1 MKPAFSVIFLT
12 TLAGAGQGLF
22 MALVAGQFYWLIGS
36 TQAPEGGTFY
46 AYGSLLALVFL
57 GLGLI
62 ASFFHLAHPE
72 RAWRAASQWR
82 TSWLSR
88 EVLALPAVMGAVVL
102 YGGLHW
108 LDWRPVLMTFGN
120 LKDLDLTMAAGY
132 LGVIASIA
140 LFVCTGMIYACM
152 KFIQEWASPLTVLNY
167 GLMGT
172 ASGFVLAAAYAAA
185 LDSPLND
192 FFAGSALSLTVL
204 ALVGRLFSLWRNGRI
219 KYLSSLQTAV
229 GMHHRNLRQ
238 ISRGFTAGSFNLKEF
253 FHPGGPGLVK
263 MLKVIFLITAF
274 ALPILLLGISV
285 VSGASVVLLGA
296 TFMIQYLGLLA
307 ERWVFFA
314 EASHPQNLYYQKVA

>member
-12 TLAGAGQGLF
+12 TLIGAGQGLF
-22 MALVAGQFYWLIGS
+22 MALVAGQFYWVIGATS
-36 TQAPEGGTFY
+36 GLENGNFY
-46 AYGSLLALVFL
+46 AYGSLLALIFL
-57 GLGLI
+57 IFGLI

-88 EVLALPAVMGAVVL
+88 EVIALPAMMGTVVL

-108 LDWRPVLMTFGN
+108 LDWRPVLLTFGN
-120 LKDLDLTMAAGY
+120 LKELDLTMAAGY
-132 LGVIASIA
+132 LGVVAAIA
-140 LFVCTGMIYACM
+140 LFVCTGMVYACM

-172 ASGFVLAAAYAAA
+172 ASGFVLAAAYAALA
-185 LDSPLND
+185 GSLLMD
-192 FFAGSALSLTVL
+192 FFTVGALSLTIL
-204 ALVGRLFSLWRNGRI
+204 ALTGRLASLWRNSSI
-219 KYLSSLQTAV
+219 KYLSTLQTAV

-238 ISRGFTAGSFNLKEF
+238 ISRGFTAGAFNLTEF
-253 FHPGGPGLVK
+253 FHPGGPGLVRL
-263 MLKVIFLITAF
+263 LKLVFLVAAFIMPIVLLSLVLATGGSATFLILVF
-274 ALPILLLGISV
+274 IL
-285 VSGASVVLLGA
+285 
-296 TFMIQYLGLLA
+296 QYLGLLA

>member
-12 TLAGAGQGLF
+12 TLIGAGQGLF
-22 MALVAGQFYWLIGS
+22 MALVAGQFYWVIGS
-36 TQAPEGGTFY
+36 TGGHEGGTFY
-46 AYGSLLALVFL
+46 AYGSLLVFVL
-57 GLGLI
+57 LTLGLI

-88 EVLALPAVMGAVVL
+88 EVIALPAVMGTVVL

-108 LDWRPVLMTFGN
+108 LDWRPVLLTFGN
-120 LKDLDLTMAAGY
+120 MKDLDLTMAAGY
-132 LGVIASIA
+132 LGVIATIA

-172 ASGFVLAAAYAAA
+172 ASGFVLAAAYAAMA
-185 LDSPLND
+185 GSLLMD
-192 FFAGSALSLTVL
+192 FFTVGALSLTVL
-204 ALVGRLFSLWRNGRI
+204 ALTGRLLSLWRNTNI

-238 ISRGFTAGSFNLKEF
+238 ISRGFTAGAFNLTEF
-253 FHPGGPGLVK
+253 FHPGGPGLVRL
-263 MLKVIFLITAF
+263 LKLVFLVTAFIVPIVLLSSALATGVSASFLILVF
-274 ALPILLLGISV
+274 I
-285 VSGASVVLLGA
+285 
-296 TFMIQYLGLLA
+296 IQYLGLLA

>member
-1 MKPAFSVIFLT
+1 MNPAFSVIFLT
-12 TLAGAGQGLF
+12 TLIGAGQGLF
-22 MALVAGQFYWLIGS
+22 MALVAGQFYWVIGA
-36 TQAPEGGTFY
+36 TGGHEGGAFY
-46 AYGSLLALVFL
+46 AYGSLLVLAFL
-57 GLGLI
+57 GAGLI

-88 EVLALPAVMGAVVL
+88 EVLALPAVMGTVVL

-132 LGVIASIA
+132 LGVIAAIG

-172 ASGFVLAAAYAAA
+172 ASGFVLAAAYAAVMN
-185 LDSPLND
+185 SPLMD
-192 FFAGSALSLTVL
+192 FFAAGALGLTVL
-204 ALVGRLFSLWRNGRI
+204 ALMGRLLALWRNGRI

-238 ISRGFTAGSFNLKEF
+238 ISRGFTAGAFNLTEF
-253 FHPGGPGLVK
+253 FHPGGPGLVRL
-263 MLKVIFLITAF
+263 LKTVFLIVAFIVPVGLLIF
-274 ALPILLLGISV
+274 ALVDG
-285 VSGASVVLLGA
+285 VSAALLGA
-296 TFMIQYLGLLA
+296 TFIIQYLGLLA

>member
-12 TLAGAGQGLF
+12 TLIGAGQGLF
-22 MALVAGQFYWLIGS
+22 MALVAGQFYWVIGS
-36 TQAPEGGTFY
+36 TGGHEGGAFY
-46 AYGSLLALVFL
+46 AYGSLLVLVFL
-57 GLGLI
+57 TLGLI

-72 RAWRAASQWR
+72 RAWRAATQWR

-88 EVLALPAVMGAVVL
+88 EVIALPAVMGTVVL

-108 LDWRPVLMTFGN
+108 LEWRPVLLTFGN
-120 LKDLDLTMAAGY
+120 LKELDLTMAAGY
-132 LGVIASIA
+132 LGVAASIA

-172 ASGFVLAAAYAAA
+172 ASGFVVAAAYAAMTGS
-185 LDSPLND
+185 LLMD
-192 FFAGSALSLTVL
+192 FFTVGALSLTVL
-204 ALVGRLFSLWRNGRI
+204 ALTGRLLSLWRNSNI
-219 KYLSSLQTAV
+219 KYLSTLQTAV

-238 ISRGFTAGSFNLKEF
+238 ISRGFTAGAFNLTEF
-253 FHPGGPGLVK
+253 FHPGGPGLVRL
-263 MLKVIFLITAF
+263 LKLVFLVAAFIAPIVLLSF
-274 ALPILLLGISV
+274 ALATGVSIGLLILI
-285 VSGASVVLLGA
+285 
-296 TFMIQYLGLLA
+296 FIIQYLGLLA

>member
-12 TLAGAGQGLF
+12 TLIGTGQGLF
-22 MALVAGQFYWLIGS
+22 MALITGQFYWVIGATTDQDDGS
-36 TQAPEGGTFY
+36 FY

-72 RAWRAASQWR
+72 RAWRAAAQWR

-88 EVLALPAVMGAVVL
+88 EVIALPAMMGAVVL

-108 LDWRPVLMTFGN
+108 LEWRPVLITFGN
-120 LKDLDLTMAAGY
+120 LKALDLSMAMGY
-132 LGVIASIA
+132 LGVIVAVA
-140 LFVCTGMIYACM
+140 LFVCTGMVYACM

-167 GLMGT
+167 GLMGSS
-172 ASGFVLAAAYAAA
+172 SGFVLAAAYAATQGN
-185 LDSPLND
+185 PLTD
-192 FFAGSALSLTVL
+192 FFTSGALGLTVL
-204 ALVGRLFSLWRNGRI
+204 ALIGRLISLWRNGRI
-219 KYLSSLQTAV
+219 KHLSSLQTAV

-263 MLKVIFLITAF
+263 SLKTTFLIAAF
-274 ALPILLLGISV
+274 LVPILLLGFGLAND
-285 VSGASVVLLGA
+285 VSAGLLGL
-296 TFMIQYLGLLA
+296 TFVIQYLGLLA

>member
-12 TLAGAGQGLF
+12 TLIGAGQGLF
-22 MALVAGQFYWLIGS
+22 MALVGGQLYWVIGATGAQES
-36 TQAPEGGTFY
+36 GDFY
-46 AYGSLLALVFL
+46 AYGSALAMVFLLA
-57 GLGLI
+57 GLI

-88 EVLALPAVMGAVVL
+88 EIIALPVFMGTITL

-108 LDWRPVLMTFGN
+108 LDWRPVLVTFGN
-120 LKDLDLTMAAGY
+120 LKDLDLTLATGY
-132 LGVIASIA
+132 LGVIAAIA

-185 LDSPLND
+185 MASPLAD
-192 FFAGSALSLTVL
+192 FFTSAALTLTILAG
-204 ALVGRLFSLWRNGRI
+204 VGRLLGLWRIGNI
-219 KYLSSLQTAV
+219 KYLSTLQTAV
-229 GMHHRNLRQ
+229 GMQHRNLRQ
-238 ISRGFTAGSFNLKEF
+238 ISRGFTAGSFNLVEF
-253 FHPGGPGLVK
+253 FHPGGPGLLRL
-263 MLKVIFLITAF
+263 LKVVFLLAAF
-274 ALPILLLGISV
+274 TVPIILLVLA
-285 VSGASVVLLGA
+285 VSTGASVPLLII
-296 TFMIQYLGLLA
+296 TFAIQYGGLLA